1 MNQNGFPPSTD
12 WLDFK
17 PSRIHGSGG
26 FARANIPA
34 NTLVI
39 EYVGERISKA
49 ESLRRCFARN
59 EFIFTVDDEFDLD
72 GGVEWNPARLINHS
86 CEPNCDAEMIDGRI
100 WIVAN
105 RNIRAGD
112 EITFNYNYDLEDY
125 LDHPCRCGAP
135 GCVGYMIAEEFFPK
149 LRRMKTYATPEASA
163 A

>member
-1 MNQNGFPPSTD
+1 
-12 WLDFK
+12 
-17 PSRIHGSGG
+17 
-26 FARANIPA
+26 
-34 NTLVI
+34 
-39 EYVGERISKA
+39 VGERICKE
-49 ESLRRCFARN
+49 ESLTRCFAHN
-59 EFIFTVDDEFDLD
+59 EFIFTLDDEFDLD

-149 LRRMKTYATPEASA
+149 LRRMKTYPAPEASA